1 MKKVLLF
8 SLSLVLGFSA
18 FAQQRVSKTELNSA
32 TASAKKTVVGKEVS
46 TPSAAQF
53 APQTAKSVV
62 VNRYQDMEYAQTM
75 WTYYDLQS
83 NQYVAN
89 RMYQMPDGSVAAVA
103 TMSHEANQ
111 VASDRGTGYNFYKDG
126 AWMDEPE
133 ARVEPFKTGWPTIA
147 QWGETGEILL
157 CHGNG
162 HLQCFTREV
171 AGEGEWVDMGFL
183 PDHPED
189 YPYNEYATWPRVVT
203 SGDNHNIIHVIACLQ
218 HTVSDTEGYVHTVL
232 YRSEDATNWEVS
244 YGPLQELGYEQG
256 SFSADDYCMAA
267 NGHNVAILYSG
278 CLTNSVFMF
287 KSTDD
292 GLTWETTKVWEH
304 PFENVE
310 LDEPNLDYGD
320 TLFMPMNGAIAIDN
334 NGVVHV
340 ALNSFEMTHLSDT
353 EPGYY
358 SYYIGRMVDGILYW
372 NDTQE
377 APMSDTYHPE
387 YVGTVY
393 EEHFAEPNPFHVARL
408 WWPVADDPGYVHMLP
423 DSTKWIGFVPMYQ
436 GSDWD
441 NNKYYNG
448 KDYHSRFYGTSGH
461 PALSIDPQGNIAC
474 AYSTPCTL
482 LENESD
488 PYYKRHIYVSYRN
501 VDEGYWHQIVDD
513 ITDPEAVF
521 ELSGGD
527 NLFTISVPN
536 TVNDGEF
543 WFGFQSD
550 YEVGLYWGT
559 NDEPV
564 QTSATENGIFVMKVL
579 ADPEMVSVP
588 ESNEA
593 KDVIY
598 GIYPNPATDY
608 VVVKSAMDV
617 EANITIINLV
627 GQTVKQFNKSLKM
640 GDNAFDID
648 LKSGIY
654 FCNINA
660 NGFNKTIKLVV
671 K

>member
-32 TASAKKTVVGKEVS
+32 KASANKTVVGKEVS
-46 TPSAAQF
+46 TQSAAQF

-75 WTYYDLQS
+75 WTHYDLQS
-83 NQYVAN
+83 NQYCSN
-89 RMYQMPDGSVAAVA
+89 RMYQLPDGSVAAVA

-126 AWMDEPE
+126 EWQDEPE
-133 ARVEPFKTGWPTIA
+133 TRVESFKTGWPTIA

-157 CHGNG
+157 CHGGG

-171 AGEGEWVDMGFL
+171 AGEGEWVDMGYL
-183 PDHPED
+183 PDHPEG
-189 YPYNEYATWPRVVT
+189 YPYDEYATWPRVVT

-218 HTVSDTEGYVHTVL
+218 HSVSSDEGYVHTVL
-232 YRSEDATNWEVS
+232 FRSEDATNWEVS
-244 YGPLQELGYEQG
+244 YGPLQELGYEENT
-256 SFSADDYCMAA
+256 FSADDYCMAA

-278 CLTNSVFMF
+278 CLTNSVWMF

-292 GLTWETTKVWEH
+292 GLTWETIKVWEH
-304 PFENVE
+304 PFEGVE
-310 LDEPNLDYGD
+310 LDAEGLDYGD
-320 TLFMPMNGAIAIDN
+320 TLFMPMNGSIAIDN
-334 NGVVHV
+334 HGVAHV
-340 ALNSFEMTHLSDT
+340 ALNVFEMSHLADT
-353 EPGYY
+353 DPGYY
-358 SYYIGRMVDGILYW
+358 SYWYGRFVDGILYW

-377 APMSDTYHPE
+377 APMRDTYHEE
-387 YVGTVY
+387 YVGTPY
-393 EEHFAEPNPFHVARL
+393 EEHFAEPNPFHVGRL
-408 WWPVADDPGYVHMLP
+408 WWPVADDPGYIHMLA
-423 DSTKWIGFVPMYQ
+423 DSTKWIGWVPSYQ
-436 GSDWD
+436 GADWD
-441 NNKYYNG
+441 NSKFYHES
-448 KDYHSRFYGTSGH
+448 DYHSRFYGASGH

-474 AYSTPCTL
+474 AYSTPCML
-482 LENESD
+482 QENEND
-488 PYYKRHIYVSYRN
+488 PYYKRHIYISYRN
-501 VDEGYWHQIVDD
+501 VDEGYWNQIIDD
-513 ITDPEAVF
+513 ITDPEDIF

-527 NLFTISVPN
+527 NIFTISVPN

-550 YEVGLYWGT
+550 YEVGLYWGSSAT
-559 NDEPV
+559 
-564 QTSATENGIFVMKVL
+564 QTSATENGIFVMKVM

-588 ESNEA
+588 ESTEA

-640 GDNAFDID
+640 GDNSFDID

>member
-8 SLSLVLGFSA
+8 SLSLALGFSA
-18 FAQQRVSKTELNSA
+18 YAQQRIAKTEHNSA
-32 TASAKKTVVGKEVS
+32 TASAKKIVVGKEAS

-75 WTYYDLQS
+75 WTNYDLQS
-83 NQYVAN
+83 NHYVAN
-89 RMYQMPDGSVAAVA
+89 RMYQMPEGSVAAVA
-103 TMSHEANQ
+103 TFSHEANL
-111 VASDRGTGYNFYKDG
+111 VASDRGTGYNFYQNG
-126 AWMDEPE
+126 EWMEEPE
-133 ARVEPFKTGWPTIA
+133 VRVEPFKTGWPTIA
-147 QWGETGEILL
+147 QWGEDGEILL

-162 HLQCFTREV
+162 HLQCFTREK
-171 AGEGEWVDMGFL
+171 AGEGEWVDMGPL
-183 PDHPED
+183 PDHPEE
-189 YPYNEYATWPRVVT
+189 YPYDEYATWPRVVT
-203 SGDNHNIIHVIACLQ
+203 SGDNHNIIHVVACLQ
-218 HTVSDTEGYVHTVL
+218 HSVSSDEAYSHTVL
-232 YRSEDATNWEVS
+232 YRSEDAINWEVS
-244 YGPLQELGYEQG
+244 YGPLQEVGCEVNV
-256 SFSADDYCMAA
+256 FSADDYAMAA

-278 CLTNSVFMF
+278 ALTNSVWMA

-292 GLTWETTKVWEH
+292 GETWNIRRVWEN
-304 PFENVE
+304 PYEGRQY
-310 LDEPNLDYGD
+310 DEEPAWGMDD
-320 TLFMPMNGAIAIDN
+320 TLFVCMNGAITIDHR
-334 NGVVHV
+334 GTAHV
-340 ALNSFEMTHLSDT
+340 ALNTAEIIHSLEN

-358 SYYIGRMVDGILYW
+358 SYWSGRTVDGIIYW
-372 NDTQE
+372 NDTQDGPI
-377 APMSDTYHPE
+377 ADTYHPE
-387 YVGTVY
+387 YEGTIY
-393 EEHFAEPNPFHVARL
+393 EEHFAEPNPHHAARL
-408 WWPVADDPGYVHMLP
+408 WWPIPDEPGYVQMVP
-423 DSTKWIGFVPMYQ
+423 DSTKWIGFIPSYQ
-436 GSDWD
+436 GITWENSKFYNEND
-441 NNKYYNG
+441 YYS
-448 KDYHSRFYGTSGH
+448 KFYGASGH
-461 PALSIDPQGNIAC
+461 PALSCDPQGNLAC
-474 AYSTPCTL
+474 AYSSPCTL
-482 LENESD
+482 MESDND

-501 VDEGYWHQIVDD
+501 VDDGYWTQIVDD
-513 ITDPEAVF
+513 ITDPEEVF

-527 NLFTISVPN
+527 NIYTMSVPN

-550 YEVGLYWGT
+550 YEVGQYWGT
-559 NDEPV
+559 YATQQN
-564 QTSATENGIFVMKVL
+564 ATENGIFVMKLL

-640 GDNAFDID
+640 GDNAFNID
-648 LKSGIY
+648 LNSGIY

>member
-1 MKKVLLF
+1 
-8 SLSLVLGFSA
+8 
-18 FAQQRVSKTELNSA
+18 
-32 TASAKKTVVGKEVS
+32 
-46 TPSAAQF
+46 
-53 APQTAKSVV
+53 
-62 VNRYQDMEYAQTM
+62 
-75 WTYYDLQS
+75 
-83 NQYVAN
+83 
-89 RMYQMPDGSVAAVA
+89 
-103 TMSHEANQ
+103 
-111 VASDRGTGYNFYKDG
+111 
-126 AWMDEPE
+126 
-133 ARVEPFKTGWPTIA
+133 
-147 QWGETGEILL
+147 
-157 CHGNG
+157 
-162 HLQCFTREV
+162 
-171 AGEGEWVDMGFL
+171 
-183 PDHPED
+183 
-189 YPYNEYATWPRVVT
+189 
-203 SGDNHNIIHVIACLQ
+203 
-218 HTVSDTEGYVHTVL
+218 
-232 YRSEDATNWEVS
+232 
-244 YGPLQELGYEQG
+244 
-256 SFSADDYCMAA
+256 
-267 NGHNVAILYSG
+267 
-278 CLTNSVFMF
+278 
-287 KSTDD
+287 
-292 GLTWETTKVWEH
+292 
-304 PFENVE
+304 
-310 LDEPNLDYGD
+310 
-320 TLFMPMNGAIAIDN
+320 
-334 NGVVHV
+334 
-340 ALNSFEMTHLSDT
+340 
-353 EPGYY
+353 
-358 SYYIGRMVDGILYW
+358 
-372 NDTQE
+372 
-377 APMSDTYHPE
+377 
-387 YVGTVY
+387 
-393 EEHFAEPNPFHVARL
+393 
-408 WWPVADDPGYVHMLP
+408 MLP

-482 LENESD
+482 QENESD

-513 ITDPEAVF
+513 LSDPEEIF

-550 YEVGLYWGT
+550 YEVGLYWGSSAT
-559 NDEPV
+559 

-640 GDNAFDID
+640 GENTICID

-654 FCNINA
+654 FCTISA
-660 NGFNKTIKLVV
+660 NGFNKTIKFVV